1 MEQHTNTQPSEEK
14 PETGRQ
20 FFDWLRSTGI
30 RRAEGGWIGGVFSA
44 VSQRTGWDA
53 TLLRGIGVIALIL
66 VASPTAML
74 YGLAW
79 LLVPD
84 QHGRIHAESAVR
96 GQFSAAVVT
105 SGLLAVLGAVNVFTP
120 LNIGGPFA
128 VLINLLVIGAVIWGA
143 YVLISRN
150 GGCGQHQRGEDA
162 EGDGADD
169 RTGGSP
175 AGSSTSGDA
184 GGQGKAPGPRT
195 SSKDGSAEARPRA
208 DGRPAW
214 YPKDS
219 ASAPDAGAG
228 HSTGAGHG
236 AGAGAGAGTGAGAAP
251 GGTAAASASSASAA
265 HPSSYDYSYQ
275 YPAPAPQSPQ
285 ERAERRRRR
294 MLTWGLI
301 LLIVPAT
308 AALAIVSGWFGL
320 STLSVLALGAAAL
333 VVLLAFRHMS
343 AAARGR
349 KGNGFALG
357 TAAGV
362 MVVLTVLVPSPG
374 EGSSSSEHYVFG
386 NYTTSSTSTTTAFS
400 NTVMDL
406 RGLSGAPADGSES
419 HHAKVNMA
427 FANTTVVVPDE
438 ARVLVN
444 NGHAMGNLDVRT
456 QDGRFNESGIAGADT
471 ELGPEDAETEIQLD
485 LNSGFGNVEIYD
497 ATTYAEEV
505 EGR

>member
-1 MEQHTNTQPSEEK
+1 MEQHTNTQPSEGK
-14 PETGRQ
+14 PEAGRQ

-30 RRAEGGWIGGVFSA
+30 RRADGGWIGGVFSA
-44 VSQRTGWDA
+44 ISERTGWDA

-96 GQFSAAVVT
+96 GQFNAAVVT
-105 SGLLAVLGAVNVFTP
+105 SGLLTVLGAVNVFTP

-128 VLINLLVIGAVIWGA
+128 VLINLLVLAAAAWATYLLV
-143 YVLISRN
+143 SRS
-150 GGCGQHQRGEDA
+150 GGCGRHRNSSEGAADEDGSGSDSGSDSGEGPRESDA
-162 EGDGADD
+162 D
-169 RTGGSP
+169 R
-175 AGSSTSGDA
+175 SSASETSGDA
-184 GGQGKAPGPRT
+184 GGPGKAQGPGT
-195 SSKDGSAEARPRA
+195 SSKGGSAEAHPRA

-214 YPKDS
+214 FPKDS
-219 ASAPDAGAG
+219 EPAYAPATHQ
-228 HSTGAGHG
+228 HSH
-236 AGAGAGAGTGAGAAP
+236 
-251 GGTAAASASSASAA
+251 
-265 HPSSYDYSYQ
+265 DYSRR
-275 YPAPAPQSPQ
+275 YPTPTPESPR

-294 MLTWGLI
+294 MLTWGLV

-320 STLSVLALGAAAL
+320 STLSVLALGTAVL
-333 VVLLAFRHMS
+333 VVLLAFRHMI

-357 TAAGV
+357 TAAAV
-362 MVVLTVLVPSPG
+362 MVVLTLLAPSPG
-374 EGSSSSEHYVFG
+374 DGPGDSTGSEHLVFG

-406 RGLSGAPADGSES
+406 RGLSGAPADGAEN
-419 HHAKVNMA
+419 HHAEVNMA

-438 ARVLVN
+438 ARVLVD
-444 NGHAMGNLDVRT
+444 NGHAMGNLEVIT
-456 QDGRFNESGIAGADT
+456 QDGRFHESGIAGADT
-471 ELGPEDAETEIQLD
+471 ELGPEDAETVIRLD
-485 LNSGFGNVEIYD
+485 LNSGFGTIEIYD